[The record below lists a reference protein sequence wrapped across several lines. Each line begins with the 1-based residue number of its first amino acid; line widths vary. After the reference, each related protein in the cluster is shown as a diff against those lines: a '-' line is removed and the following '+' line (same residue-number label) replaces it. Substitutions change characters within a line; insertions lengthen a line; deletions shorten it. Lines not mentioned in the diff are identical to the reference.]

1 MLSGE
6 YRIVIDDGGDF
17 DNGLIGH
24 AKIALISASRLITHL
39 ETFAK
44 NGAVDG
50 EFFRGL
56 GPQAIFLLPSRSK
69 IDGDG
74 EVGLLA
80 LVDTE
85 ARTVRPLRFLPK
97 TGRPP
102 WCDLEAWA
110 ERKLGI

>member
-24 AKIALISASRLITHL
+24 ARNAPISAGRLITHL
-39 ETFAK
+39 ETFAR

-50 EFFRGL
+50 EFFRGS
-56 GPQAIFLLPSRSK
+56 GSQAIFLLPSRSA
-69 IDGDG
+69 IDEDG

-80 LVDTE
+80 LVDTKS
-85 ARTVRPLRFLPK
+85 RTVRPLRFLPR

-102 WCDLEAWA
+102 WGDLETWA